1 MSFQDSKALA
11 NSEVTRELSLPTEQ
25 KAGQGRERGGISL
38 MICWW
43 QPEAHHAGRHLEK
56 AEAEPGREWK
66 AAFSLSNKPDGHTDK

>member
-38 MICWW
+38 MICWV

-56 AEAEPGREWK
+56 AEAEPGREGRQP
-66 AAFSLSNKPDGHTDK
+66 SLSNKPDGHTDK